1 MRVLLLTRF
10 ARLGSSSRY
19 RHYQYLP
26 YLQKQGFEFTVAPL
40 LDDDYIECI
49 YSAQNASRLYLLV
62 RYWQRVWI
70 LLRARQYDLIWLE
83 KEIFPLLPAWL
94 ERWWAQRRIR
104 YVVDYDDATFHMY
117 DLHPLRIVR
126 LLLGNKIDQVMRS
139 AALVTAGNDY
149 VADRARRAGASHV
162 EVIPSVVDLV
172 RYLPNYPPTNEV
184 FTIGWIGSPVT
195 TRHLLEI
202 ESALRNFC
210 KDGNGRVVAIGASPV
225 AMRQVPLK
233 VELWSESTEVDQLRR
248 FDVGI
253 MPLPNSPWERGK
265 SGLKL
270 IQYMAVACPVIA
282 SPVGVN
288 SDIVENGINGL
299 VASDSGDWFS
309 LLEFLK
315 ANRETSCKMGAS
327 GREKVERKYSL
338 QIMAPQISRLFENL
352 MQ

>member
-1 MRVLLLTRF
+1 MKVLLLTRF
-10 ARLGSSSRY
+10 AYLGSSSRY

-26 YLQKQGFEFTVAPL
+26 YLQEQGFEVTVAPL
-40 LDDDYIECI
+40 LSDDYIERI

-62 RYWQRVWI
+62 SYWKRVWI
-70 LLRARQYDLIWLE
+70 LLRARHYDLIWLE

-94 ERWWAQRRIR
+94 ERWWAQRHIR
-104 YVVDYDDATFHMY
+104 YVVDYDDATFHRY
-117 DLHPLRIVR
+117 DLHASKIVR
-126 LLLGNKIDQVMRS
+126 SLLGQKIDQVMRS
-139 AALVTAGNDY
+139 AALVTVGNDY

-172 RYLPNYPPTNEV
+172 RYLPNYPPANDI

-202 ESALRNFC
+202 QPALRDFC
-210 KDGNGRVVAIGASPV
+210 EDGNGRVVAIGAAPI

-233 VELWSESTEVDQLRR
+233 VEPWSASTEVDQLSR

-253 MPLPNSPWERGK
+253 MPLPDSPWERGK

-288 SDIVENGINGL
+288 NDIVEHGVNGF
-299 VASDSGDWFS
+299 VASDSGDWFKS
-309 LLEFLK
+309 LNFLK
-315 ANRETSCKMGAS
+315 ANWETSRKMGAA
-327 GREKVERKYSL
+327 GREKVERQYSL
-338 QIMAPQISRLFENL
+338 QTMAPKISGLFKNL
-352 MQ
+352 I